1 MTQGGQLLLS
11 LYKAFRTQVARHWLH
26 ALRRRS
32 QRDRMRELSGRW
44 LPMSGFCISGPS
56 SASAS
61 GPKARAQCVS
71 NTRWELG
78 GGGRPV
84 EGRPYF
90 DRGLSFATASSMD
103 EGRRGASF
111 LHEGS
116 PALSPLQVA
125 TVLDDAHGAPAERRS
140 FAAPPSS
147 HGASARSR

>member
-1 MTQGGQLLLS
+1 
-11 LYKAFRTQVARHWLH
+11 
-26 ALRRRS
+26 
-32 QRDRMRELSGRW
+32 MRELSGRW
-44 LPMSGFCISGPS
+44 LPMPGFCISGPS

-61 GPKARAQCVS
+61 GPKARAQCVRS
-71 NTRWELG
+71 ARWEQ

-84 EGRPYF
+84 EGRPYC
-90 DRGLSFATASSMD
+90 DRGMSFATVSSMD

-116 PALSPLQVA
+116 PALSLLQVA